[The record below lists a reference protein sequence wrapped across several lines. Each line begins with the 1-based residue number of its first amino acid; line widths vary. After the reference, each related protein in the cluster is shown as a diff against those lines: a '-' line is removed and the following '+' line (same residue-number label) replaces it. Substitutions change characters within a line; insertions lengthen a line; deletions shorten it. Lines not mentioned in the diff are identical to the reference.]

1 MTSLQHTT
9 QPAAPTGMQAPVD
22 VEAYVAQAKRQLDAF
37 AAQWHRQCQIAPA
50 LYRPQQ
56 TEDQWRRQELAA
68 RFGQIE
74 QIP

>member
-1 MTSLQHTT
+1 MASLQNAN
-9 QPAAPTGMQAPVD
+9 QPAASTGMQSPVD
-22 VEAYVAQAKRQLDAF
+22 VEAYVTQAKRQLDAF